1 MFLGSDVLLL
11 LSIPLYNILLKIT
24 QRDHTFTVWKDLCLY
39 LNYHGE
45 NNINC
50 IQDISMQS
58 KCLINQKKKIK
69 KQKAVYNIIKTISLR
84 LQNCFIW

>member
-1 MFLGSDVLLL
+1 MFLSSDVLLL
-11 LSIPLYNILLKIT
+11 LSISLYNILLKMT

-58 KCLINQKKKIK
+58 KCLINQK
-69 KQKAVYNIIKTISLR
+69 QKAVYNIIKTILLR